1 MLDYNASP
9 HVLFFHVGIGVQ
21 EAATVFYLKSQVLQV
36 WLCFVEL
43 DWFAAYEKERS
54 EREAL
59 RKLKEEMN
67 KKARREARIKK
78 LKEEHG
84 TTRWSIKRKVRV
96 YIF

>member
-1 MLDYNASP
+1 MPHPISYSGFPCWSTGGCHCIFICASR
-9 HVLFFHVGIGVQ
+9 VII
-21 EAATVFYLKSQVLQV
+21 Y
-36 WLCFVEL
+36 FVEL

-84 TTRWSIKRKVRV
+84 TTRWSIKRKVHV
-96 YIF
+96 

>member
-9 HVLFFHVGIGVQ
+9 HVLFWFFMLEWEHRRLPLY
-21 EAATVFYLKSQVLQV
+21 FYSKSYVLQV

-43 DWFAAYEKERS
+43 DWFAAYEKECS
-54 EREAL
+54 ERETL
-59 RKLKEEMN
+59 RKLKEKMN

-96 YIF
+96 